1 MAEQTI
7 LTEKELKR
15 FDRAAWVYGIIG
27 LVWLAWMLV
36 GWMGYFHN
44 KAILDKQEA
53 EYELK
58 QEEMRRIQSFMRA
71 TQLNSSAAV
80 NQSLNAVT
88 GE

>member
-1 MAEQTI
+1 MAEKLI
-7 LTEKELKR
+7 LTDKEVKLFKR
-15 FDRAAWVYGIIG
+15 AGWVYGILT
-27 LVWLAWMLV
+27 LVWLVWMVV
-36 GWMGYFHN
+36 GWTGYFHN